1 MARKLYGSPFA
12 IVETVLRVRPR
23 IAVGSL
29 RRLLE
34 TAASLGMLGVLA
46 GHFFVFSS
54 CAGAGPLLVPR
65 LDRSAGEMFAPLIKA
80 RVICR
85 IYTQGRQRI
94 TEYCQDGY
102 TCDDTKC
109 LPGPEIRRQI

>member
-46 GHFFVFSS
+46 GHFFCFLVLRRSRSVARSS
-54 CAGAGPLLVPR
+54 
-65 LDRSAGEMFAPLIKA
+65 
-80 RVICR
+80 
-85 IYTQGRQRI
+85 T
-94 TEYCQDGY
+94 
-102 TCDDTKC
+102 
-109 LPGPEIRRQI
+109 